1 MYIKRNIVNKLTYVF
16 VIDLFTLIRVTT
28 KGQQMTYILVGK
40 IVKEFHQA
48 AKFYFNY
55 KADLPNHENP
65 NLSPAVDSC
74 TYREFCGFC
83 GLVIYM

>member
-1 MYIKRNIVNKLTYVF
+1 
-16 VIDLFTLIRVTT
+16 
-28 KGQQMTYILVGK
+28 MTYILVGK
-40 IVKEFHQA
+40 IVKAFHLA
-48 AKFYFNY
+48 SKFYFSC

-74 TYREFCGFC
+74 TYRDFCGFC